1 MWISCVCV
9 IRTETIRRRFVRRAP
24 SRRRAVAN
32 QILLSVSFFSR
43 PRKRKRKR
51 SRGRKRA
58 FDASDDAGLPTRKT
72 GELSVYRRNPASVGV
87 RGSRDARRR
96 RRAPILARHPRVCAV
111 RGDRRRRRARSR
123 VERARRRGSTRRGNV
138 LRWRILNGRSR
149 ESSFAPRR
157 RARAGMCVSFRRVV
171 VKIVHHWLVLR
182 RPQ

>member
-1 MWISCVCV
+1 MWISCGCV
-9 IRTETIRRRFVRRAP
+9 IRTETRRRRVVRRAVAP
-24 SRRRAVAN
+24 SRRRESDPSLRFV
-32 QILLSVSFFSR
+32 FFSPPKTKTLAR
-43 PRKRKRKR
+43 EKTRVRRVTM
-51 SRGRKRA
+51 
-58 FDASDDAGLPTRKT
+58 DGLPTRKN
-72 GELSVYRRNPASVGV
+72 GELSFYRRNPASVGV

-96 RRAPILARHPRVCAV
+96 RRSPILARHPRVCAV

-138 LRWRILNGRSR
+138 SRWRILNGRSR